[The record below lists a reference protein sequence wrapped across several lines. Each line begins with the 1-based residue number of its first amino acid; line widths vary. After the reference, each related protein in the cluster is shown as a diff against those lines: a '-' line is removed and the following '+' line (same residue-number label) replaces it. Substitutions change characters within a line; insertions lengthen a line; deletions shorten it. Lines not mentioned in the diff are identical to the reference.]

1 MSDESSLPPGQQTEK
16 PVELHPNSKNVKYED
31 LIFTVRES
39 DSHLLINGYLSLLL
53 QNVEKASSNF
63 VVKASHNLRLKNGDL
78 AKEQLDEYVY
88 FLKEAQERFESLSE
102 LIEETLVAKSSTLA
116 KITAQT
122 GVPYSS
128 AELNEMVQESQKE
141 ITAEK
146 KRLKDRKESKLK
158 AASKKEST
166 KKASKKK

>member
-1 MSDESSLPPGQQTEK
+1 MSDESNLPPVRHAER
-16 PVELHPNSKNVKYED
+16 PVELHPSSKNVKYED

-53 QNVEKASSNF
+53 QNVEKASKNF
-63 VVKASHNLRLKNGDL
+63 VVKASHHLKLKNGDL

-88 FLKEAQERFESLSE
+88 FLKEAQERFEGLSE
-102 LIEETLVAKSSTLA
+102 LIEETLVAKSSTFA

-122 GVPYSS
+122 GVPYTG
-128 AELNEMVQESQKE
+128 AELSEMVQESQKE
-141 ITAEK
+141 TAAKK

-158 AASKKEST
+158 AASKERST